1 MSAYVR
7 PKRPNN
13 VRVDDFDRPPDPVP
27 QGQPGVREFAFPP
40 RNPMP
45 KQQDSGSFF
54 HGFDNLH
61 HQAFDRASS
70 GGEST
75 NLTNPKIEHLSFLV
89 KTLAELQFITKG
101 KVGADGSV
109 ELMFC
114 SPEPIVAQTTPV
126 PSTVMPTKNEYD
138 TMYSP
143 HRGRSHGGQVRHVS
157 ERHRK
162 RRPLL
167 F

>member
-7 PKRPNN
+7 PKRPNT

-27 QGQPGVREFAFPP
+27 NRQPEFKEFAFPP

-45 KQQDSGSFF
+45 RQQDSGSFF

-61 HQAFDRASS
+61 QHAFDRASS

-75 NLTNPKIEHLSFLV
+75 SMMNPKIEHLSFLV

-126 PSTVMPTKNEYD
+126 PSVTPIKNEYD

-143 HRGRSHGGQVRHVS
+143 HRDRSNGGSSRHVS
-157 ERHRK
+157 VRHRK